1 MRLLDRNL
9 RVSGGAEGLRG
20 GKVTSPPWKEEWKPR
35 RRFAEGSPALK
46 PSGLP
51 GTQQVPGGL
60 ATVTFSP
67 VLS

>member
-20 GKVTSPPWKEEWKPR
+20 GKVMSPPMEGSVEAKAAICR
-35 RRFAEGSPALK
+35 GSPALK